1 MIGTVKSDFSR
12 FALTR
17 TLRRCQ
23 RSSNTPAKGPMKEY
37 GSSKMANAAATRTA
51 SGWREQHER
60 RERGLQQSVTELTGE
75 SDAVEAA
82 EIVARKNRP
91 KGAVSRV
98 RGVLNSHG
106 ERLRVP

>member
-1 MIGTVKSDFSR
+1 MPTVEQHPGEGTDKGVRQQQDGERCGDAHGIWF
-12 FALTR
+12 
-17 TLRRCQ
+17 TL
-23 RSSNTPAKGPMKEY
+23 G
-37 GSSKMANAAATRTA
+37 
-51 SGWREQHER
+51 REQHKR